1 MTARTRSVVEIGG
14 ASSPS
19 ETARRSDSRPK
30 LGFINED
37 VHGHSVIHARLQALV
52 GARQDVDPWF
62 ARIPAPNRL
71 EARLLR
77 PTRSFGDLDLQPL
90 RWRLR
95 YSWRTRR
102 VASAHTAADA
112 LFVESQACALLA
124 AGLMRRTPWVLSVDA
139 TSRQFAELEYWRERD
154 RFSPIGETAI
164 ERLERR
170 AYPERAQDRR
180 LERVDR
186 PGAAP
191 LRRRAGAHRSAA
203 PRRAR
208 PGEAAHHHFDPRD
221 DLASDAVRRKQRRTQ
236 RPAGPAR
243 GAADDSLQRSSRR
256 GDRDPVPPAAGV
268 RIHSGVAADS
278 DELQRLY
285 SEVDA
290 LVVPTLADCVP
301 LVVVEGM
308 AAGIP
313 VVATDVGA
321 IPELLAAGGLVVPP
335 GDPRALADAIDR
347 LASSPELRARLGQQ
361 GHRRARERF
370 DLKLQTDRL
379 VQLLKDSA
387 TAGPGPGRDRA

>member
-1 MTARTRSVVEIGG
+1 
-14 ASSPS
+14 
-19 ETARRSDSRPK
+19 
-30 LGFINED
+30 
-37 VHGHSVIHARLQALV
+37 
-52 GARQDVDPWF
+52 
-62 ARIPAPNRL
+62 
-71 EARLLR
+71 
-77 PTRSFGDLDLQPL
+77 
-90 RWRLR
+90 
-95 YSWRTRR
+95 
-102 VASAHTAADA
+102 
-112 LFVESQACALLA
+112 
-124 AGLMRRTPWVLSVDA
+124 MRRTPWVLSVDA

-170 AYPERAQDRR
+170 AYRNAHRIVAWSEWTGRGLRHFGVEPERIEVLHPGVPV
-180 LERVDR
+180 LEKPPTTTSTR
-186 PGAAP
+186 GTTS
-191 LRRRAGAHRSAA
+191 LRMLFVGNNVGRKGLQVLLE
-203 PRRAR
+203 AR
-208 PGEAAHHHFDPRD
+208 QMTHSNVVLDVVTA
-221 DLASDAVRRKQRRTQ
+221 
-236 RPAGPAR
+236 
-243 GAADDSLQRSSRR
+243 
-256 GDRDPVPPAAGV
+256 DPVPPAAGV